1 MNFLQFIRIIWA
13 RRLVIAVTGITALL
27 AGGLVAKITPYRY
40 EATSRVLL
48 DVAKPDPVTGLN
60 ISSGFM
66 RAYVKTQSE
75 LIKDYRVAGRV
86 VDQLGWTRS
95 PLYLAGYRSRPN
107 TDRRDFRRWV
117 AQLVIDGT
125 TVELADQSNILEI
138 TYRSSSAESARV
150 IADAVRQAYVD
161 QTLSFKRDAA
171 SRNANWFE
179 IQSKQL
185 REQMTMAEQ
194 RKTAFERANGVM
206 LQDDNSAVEEARLKA
221 MAATSS
227 APVIAAPAAAAAAAA
242 VAPSAASLAQIDAQ
256 IAVATKTL
264 GPNNP
269 QMVALR
275 QQRAALASSV
285 ARETAAA
292 RVVGPSAGPAG
303 PSAIAMYQAQQ
314 QKVLSQRDKV
324 TAAQQLATD
333 VTVLRDQFNKTS
345 QRTAELRQE
354 AATTEAGLT
363 MLGSAVAASRPI
375 SPNVPLII
383 FGSLGLGLALGIM
396 VALVVELLSRRIRGV
411 DDLEYIG
418 VPVLGVMAREY
429 RPTRIRLLPGGFG
442 AVQLRGANA

>member
-1 MNFLQFIRIIWA
+1 MNFMQFARILWA
-13 RRLVIAVTGITALL
+13 RRLLVLIAALASL
-27 AGGLVAKITPYRY
+27 FAGALVAKVTPYRY

-48 DVAKPDPVTGLN
+48 DVARPDPVTGQN
-60 ISSGFM
+60 ISAGFM

-75 LIKDYRVAGRV
+75 LIRDYRVAGRV

-95 PLYLAGYRSRPN
+95 PFYLAAYRSRPT

-125 TVELADQSNILEI
+125 KVQLADQSNILEI
-138 TYRSSSAESARV
+138 SYRSATAESARM
-150 IADAVRQAYVD
+150 IADAIRQAYVD

-171 SRNANWFE
+171 ARNANWFE
-179 IQSKQL
+179 IQARQL
-185 REQMTMAEQ
+185 RQQMTFAEQ

-206 LQDDNSAVEEARLKA
+206 LQSDNVDVEEGRLKA
-221 MAATSS
+221 L
-227 APVIAAPAAAAAAAA
+227 AAAAGMPPTAFSGVVSSAS
-242 VAPSAASLAQIDAQ
+242 VAPSAALLAQIDAQ

-264 GPNNP
+264 GTNNP

-275 QQRAALASSV
+275 QQRAAVASS
-285 ARETAAA
+285 AAQELAAA
-292 RVVGPSAGPAG
+292 RAAIPRAGPSGPSAT
-303 PSAIAMYQAQQ
+303 AMYKAQQ

-324 TAAQQLATD
+324 TTAQQLATD
-333 VTVLRDQFNKTS
+333 VEVLRDQFSKTS

-363 MLGSAVAASRPI
+363 LLGSAVAASAPI

-383 FGSLGLGLALGIM
+383 FGSAGMGLALGIA
-396 VALVVELLSRRIRGV
+396 VALFVELLSRRIRGA

-418 VPVLGVMAREY
+418 VPVLGVMARDY
-429 RPTRIRLLPGGFG
+429 GPSRFKLLSGLSIG
-442 AVQLRGANA
+442 QLRGASA